1 MGAAV
6 FAFSLFS
13 VGAFFFLQLSG
24 GKTFF
29 FFGKFDIWFLL
40 FVQDCHGRE
49 QNLALLIQ
57 VNGIF
62 D

>member
-1 MGAAV
+1 MGVAV
-6 FAFSLFS
+6 F
-13 VGAFFFLQLSG
+13 VFFPCFLLVLSFFAIIW
-24 GKTFF
+24 GKTF